1 MFYDFL
7 VNNRFKK
14 IKEKNQFKMNIVTEY
29 GKLKSIVMS
38 SRVNS

>member
-14 IKEKNQFKMNIVTEY
+14 IKEKNQFKMNIVRVWKVKFNSNEQQ
-29 GKLKSIVMS
+29 GK
-38 SRVNS
+38 